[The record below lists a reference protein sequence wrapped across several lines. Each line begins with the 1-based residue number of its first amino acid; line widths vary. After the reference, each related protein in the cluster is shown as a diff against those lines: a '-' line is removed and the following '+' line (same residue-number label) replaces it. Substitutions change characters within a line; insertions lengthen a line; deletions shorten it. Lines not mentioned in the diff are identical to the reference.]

1 VLAADEQ
8 YSCVKRLSPGSGPWY
23 IDNIKAERGRRAPR
37 SRMTDKSPMTNDR
50 KPLRSSKSYGPK
62 DKDGFIH
69 RSWMK
74 SQGFPPDVFDG
85 RPVIGI
91 CNTWSELTPCNAG
104 LRDVAEHVKRGV
116 WEAGGLPLEFPA
128 MSLGETQ
135 MRPTA
140 MLFRNLLAM
149 EVEESVRGNPIDAVV
164 LLGGCDKT
172 TPGQLM
178 GAASV
183 DLPTIVV
190 SSGPMLNGKFRG
202 RDIGS
207 GTDVWKFSEA
217 VRGGKMSLDE
227 FMTAES
233 GMSRTPGTCM
243 TMGSASTMACLM
255 EAMGIALPYN
265 ATAPAV
271 DARRRRIAQESGRL
285 IVRMA
290 LEDVR
295 LSKVLTRRAFDNAIR
310 VLAAIGGS
318 TNAVLHLLAIAG
330 RLGVP
335 LELGDFDRLSADVP
349 LLVDLQPSGKFL
361 MEDMHYAGG
370 LPAVMKELAPR
381 LHVSAATVWG
391 ETIGDSFATAEC
403 FNREVIRTLAEPA
416 NPVSGI
422 WVLGGNLCP
431 NGAVLKPSA
440 ASRALFSHR
449 GRAVVFES
457 IEDLRARIDD
467 PGLDVDANSVLVL
480 KGCGPRGYPGM
491 PEVGNMPLPRKLLE
505 KGVTDMLRISDA
517 RMSGTAFG
525 TVVLHVAPEAD
536 AGGPLA
542 MVRDGDEIQFDG
554 PNRRL
559 DLLISPEELAA
570 RTKAWNKHPP
580 PQKYSRGYYRLYVE
594 HVMQA
599 DHGCDLDFLIGSSGS
614 IVERESH

>member
-1 VLAADEQ
+1 
-8 YSCVKRLSPGSGPWY
+8 
-23 IDNIKAERGRRAPR
+23 
-37 SRMTDKSPMTNDR
+37 MTTDK
-50 KPLRSSKSYGPK
+50 KPLRSAKSYGPK

-74 SQGFPPDVFDG
+74 SQGFPSDVFDG

-91 CNTWSELTPCNAG
+91 CNTWSELTPCNSG
-104 LRDVAEHVKRGV
+104 LRDVAEHVKKGV

-149 EVEESVRGNPIDAVV
+149 EVEESIRGNPIDAVV

-183 DLPTIVV
+183 DLPTLVV
-190 SSGPMLNGKFRG
+190 STGPMLNGKFRG

-217 VRGGKMSLDE
+217 VRAGTMSLGE
-227 FMTAES
+227 FMGAES

-255 EAMGIALPYN
+255 EAMGIALPFN
-265 ATAPAV
+265 ATTPAV
-271 DARRRRIAQESGRL
+271 DAGRRRIAHETGRL
-285 IVRMA
+285 IVRLA
-290 LEDVR
+290 REDVR
-295 LSKVLTRRAFDNAIR
+295 LSKVLTRTAFENAIR
-310 VLAAIGGS
+310 VLGAIGGS
-318 TNAVLHLLAIAG
+318 TNAVLHLLALAG
-330 RLGVP
+330 RLGIP
-335 LELGDFDRLSADVP
+335 LELAEFDRLTADVP
-349 LLVDLQPSGKFL
+349 LLVDLQPSGRYL
-361 MEDMHYAGG
+361 MEDLHYAGG
-370 LPAVMKELAPR
+370 LPAVMKELGPLFQGA
-381 LHVSAATVWG
+381 AATAWG
-391 ETIGDSFATAEC
+391 QPIGDSFAAAEC
-403 FNREVIRTLAEPA
+403 YNRDVIHTLAEPA
-416 NPVSGI
+416 NTVSGI
-422 WVLGGNLCP
+422 WVLRGNLCP
-431 NGAVLKPSA
+431 QGAVLKPSA
-440 ASRALFSHR
+440 ASPALFSHR
-449 GRAVVFES
+449 GPALVFES

-467 PGLDVDANSVLVL
+467 PGLEVDANSVLVL

-505 KGVTDMLRISDA
+505 RGVRDMLRISDA

-525 TVVLHVAPEAD
+525 TVVLHVAPESD

-542 MVRDGDEIQFDG
+542 LVRDGDEISFDG
-554 PNRRL
+554 PNRTL
-559 DLLISPEELAA
+559 ELLISPEELAA
-570 RTKAWNKHPP
+570 RAAAWKRRQPAP
-580 PQKYSRGYYRLYVE
+580 KYSRGYYRLYVE

-599 DHGCDLDFLIGSSGS
+599 DRGCDLDFLIGSSGS
-614 IVERESH
+614 IVDRESH